1 MDKTRKS
8 IDFYMTRMPHSIE
21 PHQTI
26 KTARH
31 KMQEVHA
38 QHLPVLS
45 GRKIVGVLSY
55 RDLAYLGTF
64 KNIDVDHLTVA
75 DVMISDPYTVTEQT
89 SLKEVAA
96 YMAENHL
103 GSALVK
109 GQGGELVGI
118 FTATDALR
126 ALADLAQ

>member
-1 MDKTRKS
+1 MEKSKKT
-8 IDFYMTRMPHSIE
+8 IDYYMTRMPHSIE

-45 GRKIVGVLSY
+45 ARKIVGVLSY
-55 RDLAYLGTF
+55 RDLAYLTTF
-64 KNIDVDHLTVA
+64 KNLDMEHMTVA
-75 DVMISDPYTVTEQT
+75 DVMVSDPYTVRENT
-89 SLKEVAA
+89 SLKDVAS

-103 GSALVK
+103 GSALVQNEK
-109 GQGGELVGI
+109 GDLVGI
-118 FTATDALR
+118 FTATDGMR
-126 ALADLAQ
+126 ALADLAT

>member
-45 GRKIVGVLSY
+45 ARKIVGVLSY

-64 KNIDVDHLTVA
+64 KNIDMDHLTVA
-75 DVMISDPYTVTEQT
+75 DVMISDPYTVTEQA

-103 GSALVK
+103 GSTLVK
-109 GQGGELVGI
+109 GQNGELVGI